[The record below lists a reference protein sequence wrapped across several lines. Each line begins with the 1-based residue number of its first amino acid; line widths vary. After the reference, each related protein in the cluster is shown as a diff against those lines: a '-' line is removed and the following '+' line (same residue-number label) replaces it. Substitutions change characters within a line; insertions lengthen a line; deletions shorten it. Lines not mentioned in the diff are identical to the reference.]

1 MELLNQLLNE
11 SASEVYHFT
20 HFQNALSI
28 LSNGAFVLTP
38 TFKSIERSVHR
49 KAGISP
55 KKDTFFLSTTRSL
68 VGSYHMRN
76 NQGILFTLD
85 ANELKKYGSLRSV
98 VYYKE
103 ELEDRVVST
112 ESEIP
117 VSVISAA
124 KILMSKDLAASQLS
138 NIRKIAMKLKQ
149 LGVPVKFVDNPKN
162 WTHPGVGT
170 EEVPENVMSA
180 INTDR
185 PRVKRVA
192 PRSKTRTAFPN
203 MVRFL
208 LLTKMTRKQLPDEAY
223 RFLSRY
229 FTYRNDVSV
238 LSAEFHNLIQ
248 ETIGSDRGGK
258 STTHDLAKLLKKLNI
273 QSEIDLFDFM
283 KNKFD

>member
-11 SASEVYHFT
+11 STSEVYHFT
-20 HFQNALSI
+20 QFPRALSI
-28 LSNGAFVLTP
+28 LNNGAFVLTP
-38 TFKSIERSVHR
+38 TLKDIEKRVHK

-68 VGSYHMRN
+68 VGSYHMRD

-85 ANELKKYGSLRSV
+85 VAKLKQYGTLRSV

-103 ELEDRVVST
+103 ELEERLVST

-117 VSVISAA
+117 VSVISGA
-124 KILMSKDLAASQLS
+124 KILIHRNTPASGLS
-138 NIRKIAMKLKQ
+138 TIRKIVMKLKQ
-149 LGVPVKFVDNPKN
+149 LGVPIKFVDDPKN
-162 WTHPGVGT
+162 WTHPGVGS

-192 PRSKTRTAFPN
+192 PRSKSNTAFPN

-238 LSAEFHNLIQ
+238 LSAEFHNLIH
-248 ETIGSDRGGK
+248 ETIGSDSGGK

-273 QSEIDLFDFM
+273 QTEMDLFDFM

>member
-11 SASEVYHFT
+11 SSSEVYHFT
-20 HFQNALSI
+20 QFPRALSI
-28 LSNGAFVLTP
+28 LNNGVFVLTP

-68 VGSYHMRN
+68 VGSFHKLDK
-76 NQGILFTLD
+76 QGILFTLD
-85 ANELKKYGSLRSV
+85 VNKLKKYGTLRSV
-98 VYYKE
+98 VYYSE
-103 ELEDRVVST
+103 EMEDRLVST

-124 KILMSKDLAASQLS
+124 KILIAKGSTVSELS
-138 NIRKIAMKLKQ
+138 NIRKIVMKLKQ

-170 EEVPENVMSA
+170 EEVPENVMLA
-180 INTDR
+180 INTER
-185 PRVKRVA
+185 PRVKRVV
-192 PRSKTRTAFPN
+192 PRSKSNTAFPN

-238 LSAEFHNLIQ
+238 LSAEFHNLIR
-248 ETIGSDRGGK
+248 ETIGGDRGGK
-258 STTHDLAKLLKKLNI
+258 STTHDLAKLLKKLSI
-273 QSEIDLFDFM
+273 QTEMDLFDFM